1 MSIAAEVEQFIVADI
16 AAGRGI
22 DSVPH
27 DRDLLA
33 EGIIDSLGITELI
46 TFLEGKYSI
55 EIVDDDIDADNFRS
69 IESIV
74 TFVEGKGA
82 R

>member
-1 MSIAAEVEQFIVADI
+1 VNVAVEIEQFIVGDI

-22 DSVPH
+22 ESIAH

-46 TFLEGKYSI
+46 AFLQEKYAI
-55 EIVDDDIDADNFRS
+55 EVDDDDIDAENFRS
-69 IESIV
+69 IDGIAA
-74 TFVEGKGA
+74 FVAKKGA
-82 R
+82 

>member
-1 MSIAAEVEQFIVADI
+1 VSIAAEVEQFIVKDI

-22 DSVPH
+22 DSIAH
-27 DRDLLA
+27 DSDMLS
-33 EGIIDSLGITELI
+33 GGVIDSLGITELI
-46 TFLEGKYSI
+46 GFLERTY
-55 EIVDDDIDADNFRS
+55 EIKVDDDDVDAENFRS

-74 TFVEGKGA
+74 AFVERK